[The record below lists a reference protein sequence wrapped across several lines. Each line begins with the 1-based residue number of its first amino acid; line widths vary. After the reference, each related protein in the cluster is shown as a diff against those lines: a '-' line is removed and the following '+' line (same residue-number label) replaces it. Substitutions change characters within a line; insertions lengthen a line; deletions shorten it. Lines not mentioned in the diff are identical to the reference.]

1 MIVTIAHL
9 RSVPGLSQRAGFCT
23 RGARAWFERYG
34 LDWTD
39 FVRNGIDAQR
49 LLDTEDG
56 LALIL
61 VEHAR
66 TVEAQRHG

>member
-1 MIVTIAHL
+1 VIVTIAHL
-9 RSVPGLSQRAGFCT
+9 RSVPGLSKRTGFCA
-23 RGARAWFERYG
+23 RGARAWFERHE
-34 LDWTD
+34 LDWGD

-49 LLDTEDG
+49 LLDTGDG

-66 TVEAQRHG
+66 TVEAQGHG

>member
-1 MIVTIAHL
+1 VIVTLAHL
-9 RSVPGLSQRAGFCT
+9 RSVPGLSRQGGFCA
-23 RGARAWFERYG
+23 RGARAWFASHD

-49 LLDTEDG
+49 LLDTGDG

-66 TVEAQRHG
+66 TLEAQRHG